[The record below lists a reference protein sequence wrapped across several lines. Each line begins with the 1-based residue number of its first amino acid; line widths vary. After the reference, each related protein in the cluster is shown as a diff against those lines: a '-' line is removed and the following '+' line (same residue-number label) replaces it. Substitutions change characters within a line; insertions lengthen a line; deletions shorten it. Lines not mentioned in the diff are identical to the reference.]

1 MMGMNTKAAHD
12 AWVDLHVSSEGY
24 KHTWV
29 NQTLRSSRWLLF
41 FLNDCKDLEN
51 PWCRFN
57 LQIFRKEMTL
67 FLDDRTRQ
75 YKQTQHHFSRQWKS
89 GCYCLNKNGKLL
101 KWKVTAILKNRQLKR
116 MKG

>member
-67 FLDDRTRQ
+67 FWMTEQDSISKLNITSAD
-75 YKQTQHHFSRQWKS
+75 S
-89 GCYCLNKNGKLL
+89 G
-101 KWKVTAILKNRQLKR
+101 KVGVTV
-116 MKG
+116 